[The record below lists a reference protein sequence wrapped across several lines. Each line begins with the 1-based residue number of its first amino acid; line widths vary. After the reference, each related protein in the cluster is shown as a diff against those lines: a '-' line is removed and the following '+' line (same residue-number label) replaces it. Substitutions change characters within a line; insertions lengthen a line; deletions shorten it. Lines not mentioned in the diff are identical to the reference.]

1 MTSLPVAGI
10 ARYEHF
16 FRAAAGLD
24 LDKADLK
31 RYSDFISLKIRDLHF
46 RAVATASANGR
57 EIVLPFDLPITK
69 GLQERM
75 HEFGRL
81 DTEVG
86 LKPNLQELTRR
97 IALEFSVNDE
107 TEDLLPELAGGLS
120 LALAR
125 SFKIIDPELKNPQ
138 SVHWDRAF
146 QLFNLLL

>member
-10 ARYEHF
+10 ARYERF

-31 RYSDFISLKIRDLHF
+31 RYSDFISQRIRDLHV

-69 GLQERM
+69 GLQEQM
-75 HEFGRL
+75 HEFRRL

-86 LKPNLQELTRR
+86 LKPNLQDLTRR

-138 SVHWDRAF
+138 SVHWDRAV